1 MRLCAESAAIYK
13 GNFRLRF
20 LGFGNKKNDYLNNK
34 IFLTLP
40 GKKKSVFSK
49 RKPFRSFNLDR
60 DA

>member
-13 GNFRLRF
+13 EISELGY
-20 LGFGNKKNDYLNNK
+20 LGFGNKNDYLNNK

-40 GKKKSVFSK
+40 GKRSPFFPK
-49 RKPFRSFNLDR
+49 RKPFPSFNLDR